1 MTQNERIV
9 KTLENGVNRIKTAET
24 TEDLYLTLRT
34 IAAVAKQ
41 ESKRVLIEINLN
53 EGIN

>member
-34 IAAVAKQ
+34 IAAGLL
-41 ESKRVLIEINLN
+41 SKNPREF
-53 EGIN
+53 